1 MKIKAATF
9 NIQCGCN
16 HAKRVMGQNA
26 DIELDRVVDHIKKM
40 DVDFCCINEI
50 TDYMPGTELGQQPA
64 FLAQQLGWNFAFA
77 KAIVVKMKDGTT
89 RDYGIALLSKHP
101 IRSFRKIPIE
111 TFPEERQEGKRYENR
126 MLMIVELEINGKIV
140 TVMNSHFGLNKEEIE
155 KAANTV
161 LAAQETVKAPY
172 VLTGDFNITPDHPQ
186 LQRIKAAY
194 KDTADILPEAPLTFP
209 SHEPKIK
216 IDYIF
221 TDRDTKTLAVEI
233 PAEVVAD
240 HLPIVAT
247 LEV

>member
-1 MKIKAATF
+1 MKIRAATF

-16 HAKRVMGQNA
+16 HAKRVMGQKA
-26 DIELDRVVDHIKKM
+26 DVELDRVVDHIKKM

-50 TDYMPGTELGQQPA
+50 TDYMPGTEYGQQPA
-64 FLAQQLGWNFAFA
+64 YLAQQLGWNFAFA

-101 IRSFRKIPIE
+101 IRSIRRVPIV
-111 TFPEERQEGKRYENR
+111 TLPEERQEDKRYENR
-126 MLMIVELEINGKIV
+126 VLMIVELEINGKTV
-140 TVMNSHFGLNKEEIE
+140 TVMNSHFGLRKEEIE
-155 KAANTV
+155 KAVNTV

-172 VLTGDFNITPDHPQ
+172 ILTGDFNITPAHPQ

-194 KDTADILPEAPLTFP
+194 QDTADILPEEPLTFP
-209 SHEPKIK
+209 SHMPRRK

-221 TDRDTKTLAVEI
+221 TDQETKTLAVEI

-240 HLPIVAT
+240 HLPIVAE